1 MIAIVGAALRLPG
14 ATSMEAFWDRLLA
27 AGDTITRAPDAVPD
41 YEQQPLGVADNARFV
56 PAYGRIDGVTEF
68 DHERFQMAPAEA
80 MLTDP
85 QQRVLLEVVDEALY
99 TAAVS
104 AGGRAATSLFAG
116 TGLNTYEA
124 TIRRHLAGAPGT
136 DELAVELGTARDYAA
151 GRIAYRLGLGGAA
164 VNVLAACSTG
174 LVAVHLGCRTL
185 LQDEA
190 DVAVAAVSAI
200 RFPEWHG
207 YWAAPGGISSPDGV
221 CRPFDA
227 RAAGTVPADGVAA
240 VVLKRMP
247 DALAAGDDVLA
258 VILGSALNNDGR
270 KGGFGDVSAAAQEAV
285 IGAALNSAGV
295 DPAAVAYVESHGTA
309 TRLGDVVEWAALQ
322 RVFGHNDRP
331 VHVGAV
337 KGNLGHTREAAGM
350 AGLLKAVAVMRHGV
364 VPPSANFDSLAG
376 ELSSDRSPLRPV
388 AEATP
393 LDGPDAEPLAGV
405 SAFGL
410 GGTNAH
416 VVLRSAPAR
425 PEPAGGEEGVIL
437 LSSPRLASLD
447 AETDA
452 VHRLV
457 DGTPDVAAGV
467 AARSQ
472 VRAHPHAYRRYVAL
486 EPTRDR
492 AAAFSKR
499 ALDQASRR
507 TSRRPADV
515 AFVFPGV
522 GAEYAGMGAGLAGAA
537 AAFRR
542 SLAETV
548 QLSAAAGVDIEPLL
562 ARPERAGAGVTD
574 FDRMLRRSGHGA
586 AADSPPAAV
595 PVRHLALFAVQ
606 LALVDLLEDLGIRP
620 AAVAGHSL
628 GEWTA
633 ATVAGVLRRGDAVA
647 LLARRA
653 RLIEQAPCGATLAV
667 AAAAAGVAP
676 LLGPGAAIAADN
688 SPQSCSVSGS
698 DEAIDELERRLD
710 DAGLVFRRLDTRAAF
725 HNEQLAAA
733 GAALGTELRAVDL
746 SPPAIPMA
754 SGMTGSWLGQHEVD
768 AGYWQ
773 AQLERPVLFRQAL
786 EAVCARHRVI
796 VEVGPGTIRP
806 WTQQI
811 ASVEAI
817 RTLRL
822 DYVGLDDLTVLR
834 RALAD
839 LWLHGHEP
847 RWPADAAP
855 ARTPEHP
862 LRPALERTV
871 FDPRR
876 VDGEAPARARAQPAR
891 APAVAAAAPTLGD
904 MTGRL
909 AELWCAVLGV
919 DEVGGEDHFFDLGG
933 DSLLGRHLIAM
944 IERLAGAEV
953 PGEVVFASATLDGM
967 AASIHAWAT
976 RRGAAHA

>member
-416 VVLRSAPAR
+416 VVLRPAPAR

-472 VRAHPHAYRRYVAL
+472 VRAQPHAYRRYVAL

-633 ATVAGVLRRGDAVA
+633 ATVAGVLRRSDAVA

-653 RLIEQAPCGATLAV
+653 RLIEQAPCGATPR
-667 AAAAAGVAP
+667 G
-676 LLGPGAAIAADN
+676 G
-688 SPQSCSVSGS
+688 
-698 DEAIDELERRLD
+698 RR
-710 DAGLVFRRLDTRAAF
+710 GGRRR
-725 HNEQLAAA
+725 AAA
-733 GAALGTELRAVDL
+733 GARRGDRGRQQPAELLGVR
-746 SPPAIPMA
+746 
-754 SGMTGSWLGQHEVD
+754 
-768 AGYWQ
+768 
-773 AQLERPVLFRQAL
+773 FR
-786 EAVCARHRVI
+786 RSDR
-796 VEVGPGTIRP
+796 
-806 WTQQI
+806 
-811 ASVEAI
+811 
-817 RTLRL
+817 
-822 DYVGLDDLTVLR
+822 
-834 RALAD
+834 
-839 LWLHGHEP
+839 
-847 RWPADAAP
+847 
-855 ARTPEHP
+855 
-862 LRPALERTV
+862 
-871 FDPRR
+871 
-876 VDGEAPARARAQPAR
+876 RARAQARRRRPRLPAPRHPGRLPQRAARGGRRGARDGAARRGAVPARDPDGVRDDGLLARAARGRRRLLAGAAR
-891 APAVAAAAPTLGD
+891 APGAVPAGARGRVRPPPRDRRGRTRHDPAVDAADRLGGGDPHAAARLRRARRPDRPAPS
-904 MTGRL
+904 TGRPL
-909 AELWCAVLGV
+909 AAR
-919 DEVGGEDHFFDLGG
+919 
-933 DSLLGRHLIAM
+933 SR
-944 IERLAGAEV
+944 
-953 PGEVVFASATLDGM
+953 ATLARGRRSGPHPGAPVATGARAHRVRP
-967 AASIHAWAT
+967 AAS
-976 RRGAAHA
+976 RRGGARARPHAARARTGGRRGGAHAG